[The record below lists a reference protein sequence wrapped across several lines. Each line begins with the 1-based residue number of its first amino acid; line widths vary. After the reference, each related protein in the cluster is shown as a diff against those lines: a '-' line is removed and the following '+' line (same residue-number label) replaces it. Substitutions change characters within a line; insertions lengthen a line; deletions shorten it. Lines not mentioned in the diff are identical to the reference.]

1 MPLDGA
7 HCIHVPRAL
16 GKVFRDESI
25 SRMFG
30 ARGCLCSTHRA
41 DSLHRALAGSPD
53 PALAGSRDR
62 ALAGSRDRALA
73 GSLDPTLAGSLDPA
87 LAGSL
92 DRALGWIS
100 LYKRRFH
107 TQQRMYQLRIPDRE
121 HSHRGQRE
129 SSHTR
134 TATRILWTLSVLW
147 SERDLASALGSGDG
161 GSTHRESPHRCYVT
175 AHLSNKI
182 LASF

>member
-16 GKVFRDESI
+16 GKVFRGESI

-41 DSLHRALAGSPD
+41 DSLHRAW
-53 PALAGSRDR
+53 
-62 ALAGSRDRALA
+62 A

-87 LAGSL
+87 LTGSL

-100 LYKRRFH
+100 LCKRRFH

-175 AHLSNKI
+175 AHLPNEI
-182 LASF
+182 HATV